1 MNRIQAFAPAAEV
14 QVGSELSPLEQPGLG
29 LFAPVRGE
37 NPCAFFAP
45 QHYESNYAYPL
56 LVWLH
61 GPGDDENHL
70 KRIMPLVSMRNYVGA
85 SLRGTVEVDGNR
97 GRPGYSWS
105 QSRSHVALAEQ
116 RVLDVVDMAQDRYNL
131 ASRRVF
137 LAGFDVGGTM
147 AFRLAMSN
155 PDRFAGV
162 LSLGGEF
169 PTGRMPLLR
178 LSEARRVPIFL
189 ACGRESQKFPTTTVC
204 ENLKLFHSAGMHI
217 ALRQYPCGHQMS
229 PLMLADMD
237 RWMMEQ
243 VTSSPR

>member
-1 MNRIQAFAPAAEV
+1 MNRIQAFAPASQAHAGPE
-14 QVGSELSPLEQPGLG
+14 SSPLAETSLG
-29 LFAPVRGE
+29 LFAPARGDS
-37 NPCAFFAP
+37 PCAFFAP

-56 LVWLH
+56 FVWLH
-61 GPGDDENHL
+61 GLGEDENHL

-85 SLRGTVEVDGNR
+85 SLRGTVEVETNR

-105 QSRSHVALAEQ
+105 QSRAHVALAEQ
-116 RVLDVVDMAQDRYNL
+116 RVFDVIESAQQRYNL
-131 ASRRVF
+131 ASRRLF

-147 AFRLAMSN
+147 AFRLAMSH

-178 LSEARRVPIFL
+178 LGEARRVPVFL
-189 ACGRESQKFPTTTVC
+189 ACGRESQKFPTTVVC
-204 ENLKLFHSAGMHI
+204 ENLKLFHSAGMQVT
-217 ALRQYPCGHQMS
+217 LREYPCGHQMS
-229 PLMLADMD
+229 PIMLADMD

-243 VTSSPR
+243 ITASPR

>member
-1 MNRIQAFAPAAEV
+1 MNRIQAFAPAPEV
-14 QVGSELSPLEQPGLG
+14 QVGSEPSLLEQPGLG

-56 LVWLH
+56 LIWLH

-97 GRPGYSWS
+97 GRPGFSWS
-105 QSRSHVALAEQ
+105 QARSHVALAEQ
-116 RVLDVVDMAQDRYNL
+116 RVLDVIDMAQDRYNL
-131 ASRRVF
+131 APRRVF

-155 PDRFAGV
+155 PERFAGV

-169 PTGRMPLLR
+169 PSGRMPLLR

-189 ACGRESQKFPTTTVC
+189 ACGRESQKLPTTTVC
-204 ENLKLFHSAGMHI
+204 ENLKLFHSAGMHV